1 MVSPFL
7 LIYLGDRNLN
17 QSSLCAFSYLQTE
30 DSVKQTDSSSRLPIT
45 TCLTPSNSLL
55 HGAAF
60 LLVSRIYW
68 VLSTLSLWHYLGIPC
83 LYLCS
88 IYQLTGNYNQILIC
102 LLLVPQILTITSLS
116 PSFTCEITA
125 VCYHSSIASSPACH
139 QQAEWS
145 SKLFIWPADLLKMLL
160 FLIAYRVKKQ
170 KTNKRKNKNTWYS
183 LRHLLPTFSPS
194 YAPDTEA
201 LFCLRDLQHFPLLRV
216 FVQTFPQIRIFW
228 PSLISHCWHLVIVQH
243 ICPLQ

>member
-1 MVSPFL
+1 MWLEALYPPDFCP
-7 LIYLGDRNLN
+7 
-17 QSSLCAFSYLQTE
+17 Q
-30 DSVKQTDSSSRLPIT
+30 KQTWLALFCWYIWEIEIWTNQVYVPSLISRLKTQWSRLDSSSRLPIT

-201 LFCLRDLQHFPLLRV
+201 LFV
-216 FVQTFPQIRIFW
+216 
-228 PSLISHCWHLVIVQH
+228 
-243 ICPLQ
+243 